1 VSRVADVKATVYVG
15 DVLKMFRRLGKV
27 DTRKVFLELRGPA
40 RFDQRKHDREEHS
53 PSRKW
58 PALAASTVARNRYA
72 RTSVRK
78 GGKNK
83 GKRYTLSKAWT
94 RPYAKKLL
102 GRMPSALRVNVT
114 IRALTIRS
122 RGKAGLGMSHQAGA
136 IVGHGARVPQRQFL
150 WISPWLGE
158 QARKAFEKA
167 LTKAAAGVL

>member
-1 VSRVADVKATVYVG
+1 VSRIADVKATVYVG
-15 DVLKMFRRLGKV
+15 DVVKMFRRLGKIDV
-27 DTRKVFLELRGPA
+27 RHVFRDLRGPA
-40 RFDQRKHDREEHS
+40 RYDQRKHDREEHS
-53 PSRKW
+53 PSGKW
-58 PALAASTVARNRYA
+58 PALAPSTVARNRYR

-78 GGKNK
+78 GGKKK
-83 GKRYTLSKAWT
+83 GQRYTQSKAWT
-94 RPYAKKLL
+94 RAYAKKLL

-114 IRALTIRS
+114 MRALIIRS

-158 QARKAFEKA
+158 QARMAFVKA